1 MGKWVRYFGNDTCEV
16 EEKERISKS
25 KCIGYEWGGVQH
37 HNWSLVWGNESGPW
51 CLKGQIKTSKPILLL
66 FLT

>member
-25 KCIGYEWGGVQH
+25 KCIGYE
-37 HNWSLVWGNESGPW
+37 
-51 CLKGQIKTSKPILLL
+51 
-66 FLT
+66 